1 MRIRWLV
8 VTCVS
13 LLACAL
19 APEAQ
24 ATRGLTTGFAIDP
37 ALTDGSATANN
48 VWIPRAVA
56 EGAGMVRVD
65 IHWDSVAPAHPPPGF
80 VASDPA
86 SPGYNWT
93 KTDAAVRELTAHG
106 IKVLLTIWRAP
117 TWAEA
122 PSRPRSAP
130 EGTWEP
136 SSSQFAAFAMAAAR
150 RYDGTFPDPD
160 NPGVFLPRV
169 RYWQGWNEPNLS
181 TYLNPQWRRAG
192 GHWVAESPVMYRSL
206 LNAFYAA
213 VKGVSKSNF
222 VVSAGTAP
230 YGDPPGGQ
238 RIPPVAFDRTLFCL
252 SGTQR
257 LKPAKCPNPVHLD
270 AVSHH
275 PYAIGGPLW
284 HAENADDAAVPDI
297 YKIARVLRAAER
309 FHRVLPRGH
318 KQLWVTEI
326 SWDSDPPDPN
336 GVPIA
341 EQARWYEQAM
351 YVLWRQGVSTVLWLQ
366 IVDSPP
372 IPNYG
377 STYQAGIYYLNGQP
391 KPSAVAFRF
400 PFVTRRLNRGHVQA
414 WGRAPQAGKLTIKE
428 QRGGS
433 WKVLKR
439 LTMRSRQVFV
449 ATLSLRSK
457 AVLEATAG
465 SQTSLPWTQG

>member
-1 MRIRWLV
+1 MRTRWLV
-8 VTCVS
+8 VTCVL

-19 APEAQ
+19 ASTAQ

-56 EGAGMVRVD
+56 EGAGMVRVNLY
-65 IHWDSVAPAHPPPGF
+65 WDSVAPAHPPPGF
-80 VASDPA
+80 VASDPT

-93 KTDAAVRELTAHG
+93 DTDAAVRELTGHG

-117 TWAEA
+117 TWAEG
-122 PSRPRSAP
+122 PSRPSSSP
-130 EGTWEP
+130 EGSWEP
-136 SSSQFAAFAMAAAR
+136 SSSQYAAFATAAAR
-150 RYDGTFPDPD
+150 RYDGSFPDPKD
-160 NPGVFLPRV
+160 PGSFLPRV
-169 RYWQGWNEPNLS
+169 GYWQAWNEPNLS

-192 GHWVAESPVMYRSL
+192 GQWIAESPVLYRGL

-213 VKGVSKSNF
+213 VKGVSASNF
-222 VVSAGTAP
+222 VVTAGTAP
-230 YGDPPGGQ
+230 YGDPPGEQ

-252 SGTQR
+252 RGGSR
-257 LKPAKCPNPVHLD
+257 LKPMKCPNPAHLD

-275 PYAIGGPLW
+275 PYGIGGPLW

-297 YKIARVLRAAER
+297 DKIARVLRAAER

-351 YVLWRQGVSTVLWLQ
+351 YVLWRQDVSTVLWLQ

-433 WKVLKR
+433 WRVLKR

-449 ATLSLRSK
+449 ATLSLRSRV
-457 AVLEATAG
+457 VLEATVG